1 MMDDERVKVIPTPA
15 WFAEKGKAADK
26 IALEEDI
33 QKAYA
38 SFREKYAPDKWE
50 NLTGDDLLSFFSIGY
65 KPNSL
70 CYALEYD
77 HAYDVFG
84 AYSGG
89 SSWHYGVYRK
99 DGKQWKTSLKGK
111 TPLKNG
117 VRNTDSDEAAELLA
131 KIRSVIF
138 QGFNI
143 IKDFGEL
150 QKISDYKKLENQ
162 LTELNRVLDKDGSS
176 NFITRAWVL
185 KYYHMFFP
193 NIFPCWYST
202 EWINYIIKT
211 LDLPERKDYFEKIG
225 EIMLYVKKSNLSVA
239 LFSEVFDDQFGKPD
253 TEKWPEDL
261 YEGAVIITEKP
272 ADVLKDNVH
281 KLIYAPL
288 KTSIFLKN
296 RIIFGAPGTGKSFFL
311 KEEKEKLLG
320 KNNEADYE
328 RVTFHPEYSY
338 ANFVGTYK
346 PVMIKNADGK
356 KEISYAYVPG
366 PFMRILVKAL
376 KSAMAGEEKPFL
388 LLIEEINRANVAGV
402 FGDVFQLLDRNK
414 DDVSEF
420 PIATSE
426 DMRAYLAEELGVE
439 ESVVESIRIPNNM
452 FIWATMNSADQ
463 GVYPM
468 DTAFKRRWDFEYLSI
483 DEKQDAIADLQFKHL
498 ASGQTYAWNDLRKAI
513 NDALINMNVNE
524 DKLLGP
530 FFLQKSAFDT
540 DEKFAAAFKS
550 KVLMYLFE
558 DAARQRRS
566 QLFIGCGKDCN
577 IFSRVCQ
584 QFDEIGLGIFGSDFL
599 SKVPVLATEAQE
611 AKEEQ

>member
-1 MMDDERVKVIPTPA
+1 MHDYSDVLIHDLYGINMVEDNTALAENDSHICIGWSLLGDLTPITD
-15 WFAEKGKAADK
+15 FESLKQLYD
-26 IALEEDI
+26 
-33 QKAYA
+33 
-38 SFREKYAPDKWE
+38 EKYPDEKNRSYYLGVIWKLRSTI
-50 NLTGDDLLSFFSIGY
+50 NIGDYVVYSCGTTYNIGRIVSNY
-65 KPNSL
+65 
-70 CYALEYD
+70 YYD
-77 HAYDVFG
+77 ASEKLGQEPDYVHNRRVE
-84 AYSGG
+84 
-89 SSWHYGVYRK
+89 W
-99 DGKQWKTSLKGK
+99 
-111 TPLKNG
+111 
-117 VRNTDSDEAAELLA
+117 
-131 KIRSVIF
+131 
-138 QGFNI
+138 I
-143 IKDFGEL
+143 IKDGSTSEL
-150 QKISDYKKLENQ
+150 HSALKKSMVGRGQIIWDMNKHRQAIFELLSGTYKKEKWEKSDDSESQQ
-162 LTELNRVLDKDGSS
+162 LVFNT
-176 NFITRAWVL
+176 
-185 KYYHMFFP
+185 
-193 NIFPCWYST
+193 
-202 EWINYIIKT
+202 
-211 LDLPERKDYFEKIG
+211 
-225 EIMLYVKKSNLSVA
+225 NLS
-239 LFSEVFDDQFGKPD
+239 SE
-253 TEKWPEDL
+253 
-261 YEGAVIITEKP
+261 
-272 ADVLKDNVH
+272 
-281 KLIYAPL
+281 
-288 KTSIFLKN
+288 FLKN
-296 RIIFGAPGTGKSFFL
+296 RIVFGAPGTGKSFL
-311 KEEKEKLLG
+311 LNQDREKLIG
-320 KNNEADYE
+320 EDNEIDYE

-346 PVMIKNADGK
+346 PVMVKNESGEPKDEKQKKVISILEDKNKTAQEKYDLLYDVFKGDSLTRLPILLGIYTDETFNTKKLDGEFAVNNNNVERNHGRAIRPYLNLNTTADGK

-414 DDVSEF
+414 DGVSEF

-483 DEKQDAIADLQFKHL
+483 DEKQDKIKDWHFKHL
-498 ASGQTYAWNDLRKAI
+498 ASGQTYAWNYLRKAI
-513 NDALINMNVNE
+513 NDALIGMNVNE